1 MRTNIL
7 AYVLGTPHR
16 QTIVRTLLE
25 YPKRQW
31 SCTHLEEITKLP
43 HATVFRCLRGLRDFG
58 MFKSYRIN
66 KKDLIYELV
75 PEWPFLPQLQR
86 SLTLDQ
92 DIAKTIA
99 QRCIKEIKSPYIKAA
114 ILYGS
119 SVHGHMKPE
128 SDIDIL
134 LTVSKHDVEKDYQI
148 YDQATGISSNINK
161 TISIV
166 IMDLPEIKKEK
177 DSPFLTSIREKN
189 EVLYGKI
196 PF

>member
-1 MRTNIL
+1 M
-7 AYVLGTPHR
+7 
-16 QTIVRTLLE
+16 
-25 YPKRQW
+25 
-31 SCTHLEEITKLP
+31 
-43 HATVFRCLRGLRDFG
+43 
-58 MFKSYRIN
+58 
-66 KKDLIYELV
+66 
-75 PEWPFLPQLQR
+75 
-86 SLTLDQ
+86 DQ